1 MVPLVSQKLHS
12 AVKDLQDF
20 LAKNADAVEG
30 SSELQL
36 AREHITASEAIK
48 L

>member
-1 MVPLVSQKLHS
+1 MIPLVTQKLYS

-30 SSELQL
+30 TSELQL
-36 AREHITASEAIK
+36 AREHIAASEAVK